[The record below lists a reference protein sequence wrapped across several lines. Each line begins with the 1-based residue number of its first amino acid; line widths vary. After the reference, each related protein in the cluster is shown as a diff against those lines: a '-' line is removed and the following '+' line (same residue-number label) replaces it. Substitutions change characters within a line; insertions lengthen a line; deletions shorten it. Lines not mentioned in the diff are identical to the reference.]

1 MEDIDMFL
9 NELNEKQAV
18 AFINLVTEFA
28 LSDHDI
34 GKEEEVL
41 MEKFCEE
48 MGLSEEVI
56 VEMDEDEAYKVIEG
70 SSDRITNIMYF
81 ELLRIGLVDD
91 DYDFKEVDF
100 IEKFGDKMGI
110 PRAKRM
116 AIVNYFYKFP
126 DAEPKNMEEAISEAE
141 ELLR

>member
-34 GKEEEVL
+34 GKEEESL

-48 MGLSEEVI
+48 MNLSEEVI
-56 VEMDEDEAYKVIEG
+56 VEMDEDEAYKVIEC
-70 SSDRITNIMYF
+70 ILNF
-81 ELLRIGLVDD
+81 
-91 DYDFKEVDF
+91 
-100 IEKFGDKMGI
+100 
-110 PRAKRM
+110 
-116 AIVNYFYKFP
+116 
-126 DAEPKNMEEAISEAE
+126 
-141 ELLR
+141 